1 MKRGVVAGLLAGGVV
16 AVWFFV
22 LDVLAGHPLLTP
34 AALGSSLLFART
46 TVEFSARTIVA
57 YCVFHFALFVIGGLM
72 YSWVADRLERR
83 PSFGLFALLA
93 LILLE
98 ALTIAIVAGMAQW
111 GLGSFGV
118 WSVTIGNVIAIAVMA
133 GYLWATHP
141 RLHGITDNPQRA

>member
-22 LDVLAGHPLLTP
+22 LDLLAGHPLLTP

-46 TVEFSARTIVA
+46 SVEYSARTIVG
-57 YCVFHFALFVIGGLM
+57 YCVFHFALFVIGGIV
-72 YSWVADRLERR
+72 YSWIADRLERR
-83 PSFGLFALLA
+83 PSFAVFALLA

-98 ALTIAIVAGMAQW
+98 ALTIAIIAGMAQW

-118 WSVTIGNVIAIAVMA
+118 WSVTIGNVIAIAVMTA
-133 GYLWATHP
+133 YLWARHP
-141 RLHGITDNPQRA
+141 RLHHLSEKPQRA